1 MKKFRAVIASVF
13 TALTLICAS
22 AMNTFAATL
31 GKSVVVN
38 PGSIDNGNGNSN
50 SNAVQTGDN
59 SQTIIFIIAGVAVV
73 ALAVIIISI
82 VASKKKK

>member
-13 TALTLICAS
+13 TALTLICVS

-31 GKSVVVN
+31 GKSTVVN
-38 PGSIDNGNGNSN
+38 PGSISNNNGN

-59 SQTIIFIIAGVAVV
+59 SQTIIFIVAGVAVV